1 MKILLVNPNIT
12 VAITDVMVA
21 EARRVA
27 APATEVVAAT
37 AAFGTLYIEN
47 RAEASIAA
55 HAVLDALAEH
65 SAGCD
70 AAIVSAFADPGLAGA
85 KELMDIPVVGIAE
98 AALLT
103 AWMLGRRFS
112 IVCMT
117 ARLRTWYMECVA
129 EHGLQGRLA
138 AVRALEVPVT
148 DITRARDLLAEPL
161 LELCQRTVDEDEAE
175 VVILGGGPL
184 AGLAH
189 LIADRVPVP
198 LLDGVSCAVPMAEM
212 LVNMGVRAPVHGSFA
227 RPRSKPA
234 SGLSP
239 ALTARIDRD
248 QVPELP

>member
-12 VAITDVMVA
+12 IAVTDLMAV

-27 APATEVVAAT
+27 APATQIVAAT

-47 RAEASIAA
+47 RAEAAIAG

-65 SAGCD
+65 SGDCD
-70 AAIVSAFADPGLAGA
+70 AAIVAAFGDPGLAGA
-85 KELMDIPVVGIAE
+85 KEFMDIPVVGIAE
-98 AALLT
+98 AAMLT

-117 ARLRTWYMECVA
+117 ERLRRWYGECAVEA
-129 EHGLQGRLA
+129 GLDARLA
-138 AVRALEVPVT
+138 AVRALDVPVT

-161 LELCQRTVDEDEAE
+161 LELCRRTVAEDGAE

-184 AGLAH
+184 AGLVH

-198 LLDGVSCAVPMAEM
+198 LLDGVACAVPMAEM
-212 LVNMGVRAPVHGSFA
+212 LVNMGLRAPTRGSFA

-234 SGLSP
+234 TGLSA
-239 ALTARIDRD
+239 ALTARIDRE
-248 QVPELP
+248 QP

>member
-12 VAITDVMVA
+12 TAITDVMAA

-27 APATEVVAAT
+27 APGTEVVAAT
-37 AAFGTLYIEN
+37 ATFGTLYIEN
-47 RAEASIAA
+47 RAEAAIAG

-65 SAGCD
+65 STDCD
-70 AAIVSAFADPGLAGA
+70 AAIVSAFGDPGLGGA
-85 KELMDIPVVGIAE
+85 REFMDIPVVGIAE

-103 AWMLGRRFS
+103 ACMLGRRFS

-117 ARLRTWYMECVA
+117 ARLRTWYAECVA
-129 EHGLQGRLA
+129 EHGLQARLA
-138 AVRALEVPVT
+138 AVRALDVPVT

-189 LIADRVPVP
+189 LIADRMPVP
-198 LLDGVSCAVPMAEM
+198 LLDGVACAIPMAEM
-212 LVNMGVRAPVHGSFA
+212 LVNLGVRAPTQGSFA
-227 RPRSKPA
+227 RPRPKPA
-234 SGLSP
+234 TGLSA
-239 ALTARIDRD
+239 ALTARIERD
-248 QVPELP
+248 QDLG

>member
-12 VAITDVMVA
+12 TAITEVMVT
-21 EARRVA
+21 EAMRVA

-47 RAEASIAA
+47 RAEAAIAG

-65 SAGCD
+65 AAGCD
-70 AAIVSAFADPGLAGA
+70 AAIVSAFGDPGLGGG

-117 ARLRTWYMECVA
+117 ARLRTWYRECVT

-138 AVRALEVPVT
+138 AVRALDVPVT
-148 DITRARDLLAEPL
+148 DITRAGELLAEPL
-161 LELCQRTVDEDEAE
+161 VELCLRTVDEDEAE

-189 LIADRVPVP
+189 LVAERVPVP
-198 LLDGVSCAVPMAEM
+198 LLDGVACAIPMAEM
-212 LVNMGVRAPVHGSFA
+212 LVNMGVRAPTQGSFA
-227 RPRSKPA
+227 RPRAKPA

-239 ALTARIDRD
+239 ALSARIR
-248 QVPELP
+248 